1 MQLIARLTSKI
12 VDLNCIKSRTLQ
24 KAAGPI
30 FGLLLFSFL
39 VTACADKP
47 IIPHKSVIA
56 QASQQRIYYYPY
68 DNVWRATQLALKY
81 PIAVNN
87 MDNGVIETDNIRAVD
102 GFQSPTS
109 DKDPS
114 SGIQYKITITLAKG
128 RYEGREVVRVN
139 IHKKIER
146 HRDFFS
152 DAEELDSDGLEEQ
165 VLFYRIERE
174 LIIED
179 ALKKAAA
186 KGNKS

>member
-1 MQLIARLTSKI
+1 MPLTARLTSKS
-12 VDLNCIKSRTLQ
+12 DFARAKRTVR
-24 KAAGPI
+24 KAAAGVSS
-30 FGLLLFSFL
+30 LLLFCFL
-39 VTACADKP
+39 FTACADKP

-56 QASQQRIYYYPY
+56 QASQQRVYYYPY
-68 DNVWRATQLALKY
+68 DSVWRATQLALKY

-87 MDNGVIETDNIRAVD
+87 MDNGVIETDNVRAID
-102 GFQSPTS
+102 GFQSPIA

-128 RYEGREVVRVN
+128 RYDGREAVRLN
-139 IHKKIER
+139 IRKKIER
-146 HRDFFS
+146 RRDFFS

-179 ALKKAAA
+179 ALKRAAA
-186 KGNKS
+186 KANKS